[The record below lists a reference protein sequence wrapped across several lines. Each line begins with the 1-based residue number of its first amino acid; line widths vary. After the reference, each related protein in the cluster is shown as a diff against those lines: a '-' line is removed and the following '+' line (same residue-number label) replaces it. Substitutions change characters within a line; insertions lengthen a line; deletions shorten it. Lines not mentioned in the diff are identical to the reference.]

1 MNLAGTSELTY
12 SIEPSTIEILVVED
26 SPTQALQ
33 LQFELESRGFKVDTA
48 PDGRAAIGKLNLH
61 VPTLVISDIV
71 MPEMDGYELCRR
83 MKNNEILREIPVIL
97 LTALSDPKEII
108 RGLESGA
115 DNFITKPCR
124 ADMLIARIQYILVN
138 KSLRKNSASKDGID
152 IFFAGQVHRLQA
164 ASTQVFDLL
173 FSSYEAALN
182 HFKDLQE
189 ANNNLRTAYEQIEE
203 QSLKL
208 KELALVDEL
217 TGLYNRRGFLTLAEH
232 QFKVADRS
240 NSSLALLFMDLDNFK
255 SINDTLGHA
264 EGDKVL
270 VFASDIFRNT
280 FRQSDILGRFGG
292 DEFVVL
298 ITDENDTTEDLLK
311 ARLETSLHEF
321 NSERAASYRIST
333 SVGIARRGPEFPCSL
348 EELLKSADSLMYQ
361 DKQRKRLG
369 R

>member
-12 SIEPSTIEILVVED
+12 SMKPSTIEILVVED
-26 SPTQALQ
+26 SPTQALE
-33 LQFELESRGFKVDTA
+33 LQFALEGRGFKVDTA
-48 PDGRAAIGKLNLH
+48 PNGKAAIEKLSLH

-71 MPEMDGYELCRR
+71 MPEMDGYELCRY
-83 MKNNEILREIPVIL
+83 MKNSEILREIPVIL

-115 DNFITKPCR
+115 DNFITKPFR
-124 ADMLIARIQYILVN
+124 EDILVARIQYILIN
-138 KSLRKNSASKDGID
+138 KILRKDSASHDGTD

-164 ASTQVFDLL
+164 PTTQVFDLL

-182 HFKDLQE
+182 HFRELQE
-189 ANNNLRTAYEQIEE
+189 VNDQLRTAYEQIEE

-217 TGLYNRRGFLTLAEH
+217 TGLNNRRGFLTLAEH
-232 QFKVADRS
+232 QLKVADRS
-240 NSSLALLFMDLDNFK
+240 SSTLTLLFLDLDNFK

-270 VFASDIFRNT
+270 VSAAEILRNT

-298 ITDENDTTEDLLK
+298 ITDENDTNENSLK
-311 ARLETSLHEF
+311 ARLEKGLNEF
-321 NSERAASYRIST
+321 NSRRVSGYSISI
-333 SVGIARRGPEFPCSL
+333 SVGIAHRGPEFPL
-348 EELLKSADSLMYQ
+348 PL
-361 DKQRKRLG
+361 
-369 R
+369 